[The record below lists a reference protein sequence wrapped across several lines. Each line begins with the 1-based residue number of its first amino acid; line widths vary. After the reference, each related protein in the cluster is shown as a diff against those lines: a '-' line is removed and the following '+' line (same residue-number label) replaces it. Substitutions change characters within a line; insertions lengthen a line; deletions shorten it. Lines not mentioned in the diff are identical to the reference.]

1 MPDTPQPAAPTN
13 DAPAPAAPQAP
24 QRPEADE
31 SSFSV
36 FVGQVYDGPL
46 DLLLALIRKQDIDIY
61 DIPIAKITEQY
72 LKYVETMKGF
82 DVDVAAEFIYT
93 ASLLIHIKSKMLLPR
108 DPDAPAGEE
117 DPRTELVN
125 RLLEHERFKTA
136 AQMLL
141 QKQQIEDAVWSNPAL
156 KDFRDAEGAE
166 PEMATDVVDLVKTF
180 QQILDRARRRPSFDV
195 NEEAVTVSQMIDY
208 MRRRLAL
215 EDRPVRLK
223 HMLRSLKSRQA
234 LVCAFLA
241 ILELIRLQA
250 VLARQDNVFGEIVLK
265 KHTNFDSLMA
275 ENPPVHDDWR

>member
-1 MPDTPQPAAPTN
+1 MTETPQSVSPASP
-13 DAPAPAAPQAP
+13 
-24 QRPEADE
+24 RKADD
-31 SSFSV
+31 SPFSV
-36 FVGQVYDGPL
+36 IVGQVYEGPL
-46 DLLLALIRKQDIDIY
+46 DLLLDLIRKQDIDIY

-108 DPDAPAGEE
+108 DPAGPGTEE
-117 DPRTELVN
+117 DPRLELVN

-141 QKQQIEDAVWSNPAL
+141 QKQQIEEAVWSNPAL
-156 KDFRDAEGAE
+156 KEFQNADGTE
-166 PEMATDVVDLVKTF
+166 PELAADVVDLVKTF
-180 QQILDRARRRPSFDV
+180 QQILDRARKRPSFDV
-195 NEEAVTVSQMIDY
+195 DEESVTVSQMIDY
-208 MRRRLAL
+208 VRRRLSL

-223 HMLRSLKSRQA
+223 QMLRSLRSRSA

-250 VLARQDNVFGEIVLK
+250 VLARQDKVFGEIVLK
-265 KHTNFDSLMA
+265 KHTNFDTLMA
-275 ENPPVHDDWR
+275 QNPAVQDDWR